1 MDFARNATGSNKRL
15 FDPERDNPFSN
26 PVVRKNKRLQNPR
39 YLVGQ
44 SPMACVDFKENQLW
58 LAVHEAVDSHPQE
71 AYPLDKHSNLRG
83 SGQNKRKTAPGD
95 QPTHPPA
102 SQDCDLEC
110 DTEIEME
117 PILLLQ
123 PQTRPISHDQL
134 VVEVKGIYAGLVMV
148 ESICVTKLFPTSTMT
163 SF

>member
-58 LAVHEAVDSHPQE
+58 LAVHEAVDSHPRTHWISTRICEVVDRIKEKQPQE
-71 AYPLDKHSNLRG
+71 TNPLIHLLA
-83 SGQNKRKTAPGD
+83 KTA
-95 QPTHPPA
+95 
-102 SQDCDLEC
+102 
-110 DTEIEME
+110 
-117 PILLLQ
+117 ILNV
-123 PQTRPISHDQL
+123 TRRLRWNQSYSCNPRLGQSLMIS
-134 VVEVKGIYAGLVMV
+134 
-148 ESICVTKLFPTSTMT
+148 
-163 SF
+163 